1 MKRYLIATIVAFST
15 YSIALA
21 DNIGDVLKQVASNN
35 LTLQALAHDN
45 QADVLDIKASNSIGG
60 PSVEYSPFFTKGYSG
75 VAESELVVSQE
86 IDFPTKYAARNK
98 QAKMQN
104 IVGEQL
110 LIKQRRDIL
119 LQAQLLCIDLIR
131 LNQTLSMLH
140 ERLANSET
148 LLQMYQKRMDAGDAN
163 ALELNKVKL
172 DCMEVRTLV
181 NEAQGERTSLLQQL
195 RQLNGGKPID
205 VIDTVLPEYP
215 QITNFESYRALALA
229 SDADVAVAQT
239 ALRSA
244 DMNLKLQKNEWLP
257 NISFGYRRNT
267 EHGEGINGFLVGVSF
282 PLYSNSNNV
291 KAARQR
297 RESAELQVMQAQ
309 NEAEAT
315 LRTNYEQLQGLQQV
329 IDHSDVKL
337 LQESLTLFAKALQ
350 QGEITALVYYVE
362 INSIYEKLQRHIDLH
377 CQSVKLL
384 AELHKAELLLVPV
397 ES

>member
-1 MKRYLIATIVAFST
+1 MKRFLIATIVAFST

-21 DNIGDVLKQVASNN
+21 DNIGDVLKQVAVNN

-98 QAKMQN
+98 QAKMQHT
-104 IVGEQL
+104 VGEQL
-110 LIKQRRDIL
+110 LAKQRRDIL

-195 RQLNGGKPID
+195 KQLNGGKPID
-205 VIDTVLPEYP
+205 VTDTVLPEYP

-239 ALRSA
+239 SLRAA

-291 KAARQR
+291 KAAQQR
-297 RESAELQVMQAQ
+297 KESAELQVLQAQ
-309 NEAEAT
+309 NEAEASM
-315 LRTNYEQLQGLQQV
+315 RTNYEQLQGLQQV

-337 LQESLTLFAKALQ
+337 LQESLDLFAKALQ

-384 AELHKAELLLVPV
+384 AELHKAEL
-397 ES
+397 

>member
-86 IDFPTKYAARNK
+86 IDFPTKYAARSK

-239 ALRSA
+239 ALRAA

-267 EHGEGINGFLVGVSF
+267 EQGEGINGFLVGVSF

-309 NEAEAT
+309 NEAEASM
-315 LRTNYEQLQGLQQV
+315 RTNYEQLQGLQQV

-350 QGEITALVYYVE
+350 HGEITALVYYVE

-384 AELHKAELLLVPV
+384 AELHKAEL
-397 ES
+397 

>member
-1 MKRYLIATIVAFST
+1 MKRYLIATIVALST
-15 YSIALA
+15 YSVALA
-21 DNIGDVLKQVASNN
+21 DTVGDVLKQVAANN
-35 LTLQALAHDN
+35 LTLQALVHDN

-98 QAKMQN
+98 QAKMQQT
-104 IVGEQL
+104 VGDKL
-110 LIKQRRDIL
+110 LAKQRRDIL

-131 LNQTLSMLH
+131 LNQTLSMLR

-148 LLQMYQKRMDAGDAN
+148 LLQMYQKRMEAGDAN

-181 NEAQGERTSLLQQL
+181 NEAHGERTSLLQQL

-205 VIDTVLPEYP
+205 VTDTVLPDYP

-239 ALRSA
+239 ALRAA

-267 EHGEGINGFLVGVSF
+267 EQGEGINGFLVGVSF
-282 PLYSNSNNV
+282 PLYSNSSNV

-297 RESAELQVMQAQ
+297 RESAELQVVQAQ
-309 NEAEAT
+309 NEAEAS

-384 AELHKAELLLVPV
+384 AELHKEEL
-397 ES
+397 

>member
-1 MKRYLIATIVAFST
+1 MKRYLIATIVALST
-15 YSIALA
+15 YSVALA
-21 DNIGDVLKQVASNN
+21 DTVGDVLKQVAANN
-35 LTLQALAHDN
+35 LTLQALVHDN

-98 QAKMQN
+98 QAKMQQT
-104 IVGEQL
+104 VGDKL
-110 LIKQRRDIL
+110 LAKQRRDIL

-131 LNQTLSMLH
+131 LNQTLSMLR

-148 LLQMYQKRMDAGDAN
+148 LLQMYQKRMEAGDAN

-205 VIDTVLPEYP
+205 VTDTVLPDYP

-239 ALRSA
+239 ALRAA

-267 EHGEGINGFLVGVSF
+267 EQGEGINGFLVGVSF
-282 PLYSNSNNV
+282 PLYSNSSNV

-297 RESAELQVMQAQ
+297 RESAELQVVQAQ
-309 NEAEAT
+309 NEAEAS

-329 IDHSDVKL
+329 INHSDVKL

-384 AELHKAELLLVPV
+384 AELHKEEL
-397 ES
+397 

>member
-1 MKRYLIATIVAFST
+1 MAFST
-15 YSIALA
+15 YSIAFA
-21 DNIGDVLKQVASNN
+21 DNIGDVLKQVAANN

-98 QAKMQN
+98 QAKMQHT
-104 IVGEQL
+104 VGEQL
-110 LIKQRRDIL
+110 LAKQRRDIL

-195 RQLNGGKPID
+195 KQLNGGKPID
-205 VIDTVLPEYP
+205 VTDTVLPEYP

-239 ALRSA
+239 ALRAA

-297 RESAELQVMQAQ
+297 KESAELQVLQAQ
-309 NEAEAT
+309 NEAEASM
-315 LRTNYEQLQGLQQV
+315 RTNYEQLQGLQQV

-337 LQESLTLFAKALQ
+337 LQESLDLFAKALQ

-384 AELHKAELLLVPV
+384 AELHKAEL
-397 ES
+397 

>member
-98 QAKMQN
+98 QAKIQN

-239 ALRSA
+239 ALRAA

-384 AELHKAELLLVPV
+384 AELHKAEL
-397 ES
+397 

>member
-15 YSIALA
+15 YSIAFA
-21 DNIGDVLKQVASNN
+21 DNIGDVLKQVAANN

-75 VAESELVVSQE
+75 VVESELVVSQE

-98 QAKMQN
+98 QAKMQHT
-104 IVGEQL
+104 VGEQL
-110 LIKQRRDIL
+110 LAKQRRDIL

-195 RQLNGGKPID
+195 KQLNGGKPID
-205 VIDTVLPEYP
+205 VTDTVLPEYP
-215 QITNFESYRALALA
+215 QITNFESYRALAIA

-239 ALRSA
+239 SLRAA

-297 RESAELQVMQAQ
+297 RESAELQVLQAQ
-309 NEAEAT
+309 NEAEASM
-315 LRTNYEQLQGLQQV
+315 RTNYEQLQGLQQV

-337 LQESLTLFAKALQ
+337 LQESLDLFAKALQ

-384 AELHKAELLLVPV
+384 AELYKAEL
-397 ES
+397 

>member
-239 ALRSA
+239 ALRA
-244 DMNLKLQKNEWLP
+244 ANMNLKLQKNEWLP

-267 EHGEGINGFLVGVSF
+267 EQGEGINGFLVGVSF
-282 PLYSNSNNV
+282 PLYSNSSNV

-297 RESAELQVMQAQ
+297 RESAELQVVQAQ
-309 NEAEAT
+309 NEAEAS

-384 AELHKAELLLVPV
+384 AELHKAEL
-397 ES
+397 

>member
-1 MKRYLIATIVAFST
+1 MKRYLIATIVALST
-15 YSIALA
+15 YSVALA
-21 DNIGDVLKQVASNN
+21 DTVGDVLKQVAANN
-35 LTLQALAHDN
+35 LTLQALVHDN

-98 QAKMQN
+98 QAQMQQT
-104 IVGEQL
+104 VGDKL
-110 LIKQRRDIL
+110 LAKQRRDIL
-119 LQAQLLCIDLIR
+119 LQAQLLCIGLIR
-131 LNQTLSMLH
+131 LNQTLSMLR

-148 LLQMYQKRMDAGDAN
+148 LLQMYQKRMEAGDAN

-205 VIDTVLPEYP
+205 VTDTVLPNYP

-239 ALRSA
+239 SLRAA

-297 RESAELQVMQAQ
+297 RESAELQVVQAQ
-309 NEAEAT
+309 NEAEAS

-384 AELHKAELLLVPV
+384 AELHKAEL
-397 ES
+397 

>member
-1 MKRYLIATIVAFST
+1 MKRFLIATIVAFST

-35 LTLQALAHDN
+35 LTLKALAHDN

-239 ALRSA
+239 ALRAA

-384 AELHKAELLLVPV
+384 AELHKAEL
-397 ES
+397 

>member
-1 MKRYLIATIVAFST
+1 MKRYLIATIVALST

-21 DNIGDVLKQVASNN
+21 DTVGDVLKQVAANN
-35 LTLQALAHDN
+35 LTLQALVHDN

-98 QAKMQN
+98 QAQMQQT
-104 IVGEQL
+104 VGDKL
-110 LIKQRRDIL
+110 LAKQRRDIL

-148 LLQMYQKRMDAGDAN
+148 LLQMYQKRMEAGDAN

-205 VIDTVLPEYP
+205 VTDTVLPDYP

-239 ALRSA
+239 SLRAA

-267 EHGEGINGFLVGVSF
+267 EQGEGINGFLVGVSF
-282 PLYSNSNNV
+282 PLYSNSSNV

-297 RESAELQVMQAQ
+297 RESAELQVVQAQ
-309 NEAEAT
+309 NEAEAS

-350 QGEITALVYYVE
+350 HGEITALVYYVE

-384 AELHKAELLLVPV
+384 AELHKAEL
-397 ES
+397 

>member
-172 DCMEVRTLV
+172 DCMEVRTIV

-205 VIDTVLPEYP
+205 VTDTVLPKYP

-239 ALRSA
+239 ALRAA

-384 AELHKAELLLVPV
+384 AELHKAEL
-397 ES
+397 

>member
-1 MKRYLIATIVAFST
+1 MKRFLIATIVAFST

-21 DNIGDVLKQVASNN
+21 DNIGDVLKQVAVNN

-98 QAKMQN
+98 QAKMQHT
-104 IVGEQL
+104 VGEQL
-110 LIKQRRDIL
+110 LAKQRRDIL

-181 NEAQGERTSLLQQL
+181 NEVQGERTSLLQQL
-195 RQLNGGKPID
+195 KQLNGGKPID
-205 VIDTVLPEYP
+205 VTDTVLPEYP

-239 ALRSA
+239 ALRAA

-297 RESAELQVMQAQ
+297 RESAELQVLQAQ
-309 NEAEAT
+309 NEAEASM
-315 LRTNYEQLQGLQQV
+315 RTNYEQLQGLQQV

-337 LQESLTLFAKALQ
+337 LQESLDLFAKALQ

-384 AELHKAELLLVPV
+384 AELHKAEL
-397 ES
+397 

>member
-15 YSIALA
+15 YSIAFA
-21 DNIGDVLKQVASNN
+21 DNIGDVLKQVAVNN

-98 QAKMQN
+98 QAKMQHT
-104 IVGEQL
+104 VGEQL
-110 LIKQRRDIL
+110 LAKQRRDIL

-195 RQLNGGKPID
+195 KQLNGGKPID
-205 VIDTVLPEYP
+205 VTDTVLPEYP

-229 SDADVAVAQT
+229 SDVDVAVAQT
-239 ALRSA
+239 ALRAA

-297 RESAELQVMQAQ
+297 RESAELQVLQAQ
-309 NEAEAT
+309 NEAEASM
-315 LRTNYEQLQGLQQV
+315 RTNYEQLLGLQQV

-337 LQESLTLFAKALQ
+337 LQESLDLFAKALQ

-384 AELHKAELLLVPV
+384 AELHKAEL
-397 ES
+397 

>member
-239 ALRSA
+239 ALRAA

-267 EHGEGINGFLVGVSF
+267 EQGEGINGFLVGVSF

-309 NEAEAT
+309 NEAEASM
-315 LRTNYEQLQGLQQV
+315 RTNYEQLQGLQQV

-337 LQESLTLFAKALQ
+337 LQESLTLFGKALQ

-384 AELHKAELLLVPV
+384 AELHKAEL
-397 ES
+397 

>member
-195 RQLNGGKPID
+195 RLLNGGKPID

-239 ALRSA
+239 ALRAA

-267 EHGEGINGFLVGVSF
+267 EQGEGINGFLVGVSF

-309 NEAEAT
+309 NEAEASM
-315 LRTNYEQLQGLQQV
+315 RTNYEQLQGLQQV

-350 QGEITALVYYVE
+350 HGEITALVYYVE
-362 INSIYEKLQRHIDLH
+362 INSIYEKLQQHIDLH

-384 AELHKAELLLVPV
+384 AELHKAEL
-397 ES
+397 

>member
-35 LTLQALAHDN
+35 LTLKALAHDN

-309 NEAEAT
+309 NEAEASM
-315 LRTNYEQLQGLQQV
+315 RTNYEQLQGLQQV

-350 QGEITALVYYVE
+350 HGEITALVYYVE

-384 AELHKAELLLVPV
+384 AELHKAEL
-397 ES
+397 

>member
-15 YSIALA
+15 YSIAFA
-21 DNIGDVLKQVASNN
+21 DNIGDVLKQVAANN

-98 QAKMQN
+98 QAKMQHT
-104 IVGEQL
+104 VGEQL
-110 LIKQRRDIL
+110 LAKQRRDIL
-119 LQAQLLCIDLIR
+119 LQAQLLSIDLIR

-195 RQLNGGKPID
+195 KQLNGGKPID
-205 VIDTVLPEYP
+205 VTDTVLPEYP

-239 ALRSA
+239 ALRAA

-297 RESAELQVMQAQ
+297 RESAELQVLQAQ
-309 NEAEAT
+309 NEAEASM
-315 LRTNYEQLQGLQQV
+315 RTNYEQLQGLQQV

-337 LQESLTLFAKALQ
+337 LQESLDLFAKALQ

-384 AELHKAELLLVPV
+384 AELHKAEL
-397 ES
+397 

>member
-267 EHGEGINGFLVGVSF
+267 EQGEGINGFLVGVSF

-309 NEAEAT
+309 NEAEASM
-315 LRTNYEQLQGLQQV
+315 RTNYEQLQGLQQV

-350 QGEITALVYYVE
+350 HGEITALVYYVE

-384 AELHKAELLLVPV
+384 AELHKAEL
-397 ES
+397 

>member
-195 RQLNGGKPID
+195 KQLNGGKSID
-205 VIDTVLPEYP
+205 VTDTVLPEYP

-239 ALRSA
+239 ALRAA

-384 AELHKAELLLVPV
+384 AELHKAEL
-397 ES
+397 

>member
-1 MKRYLIATIVAFST
+1 MKRYLIATIVALST
-15 YSIALA
+15 YSVALA
-21 DNIGDVLKQVASNN
+21 DTVGDVLKQVAANN
-35 LTLQALAHDN
+35 LTLQALVHDN

-98 QAKMQN
+98 QAQMQQT
-104 IVGEQL
+104 VGDKL
-110 LIKQRRDIL
+110 LAKQRRDIL

-131 LNQTLSMLH
+131 LNQTLSMLR

-148 LLQMYQKRMDAGDAN
+148 LLQMYEKRMEAGDAN

-205 VIDTVLPEYP
+205 VTDTVLPDYP
-215 QITNFESYRALALA
+215 QITNFEEYRALAIA

-239 ALRSA
+239 SLRAA

-267 EHGEGINGFLVGVSF
+267 EQGEGINGFLVGVSF
-282 PLYSNSNNV
+282 PLYSNSSNV

-297 RESAELQVMQAQ
+297 RESAELQVVQAQ
-309 NEAEAT
+309 NEAEAS

-384 AELHKAELLLVPV
+384 AELHKEEL
-397 ES
+397 

>member
-15 YSIALA
+15 YSIAFA
-21 DNIGDVLKQVASNN
+21 DNIGDVLKQVAANN

-45 QADVLDIKASNSIGG
+45 QANVLDIKASNSIGG

-98 QAKMQN
+98 QAKMQHT
-104 IVGEQL
+104 VGEQL
-110 LIKQRRDIL
+110 LAKQRRDIL

-195 RQLNGGKPID
+195 KQLNGGKPID
-205 VIDTVLPEYP
+205 VTDTVLPEYP

-239 ALRSA
+239 ALRAA

-297 RESAELQVMQAQ
+297 RESAELQVLQAQ
-309 NEAEAT
+309 NEAEASM
-315 LRTNYEQLQGLQQV
+315 RTNYEQLQGLQQV

-337 LQESLTLFAKALQ
+337 LQESLDLFAKALQ

-384 AELHKAELLLVPV
+384 AELHKAEL
-397 ES
+397 

>member
-163 ALELNKVKL
+163 ALEINKVKL

-239 ALRSA
+239 ALRAA

-267 EHGEGINGFLVGVSF
+267 EQGEGINGFLVGVSF

-384 AELHKAELLLVPV
+384 AELHKAEL
-397 ES
+397 

>member
-239 ALRSA
+239 ALRAA

-309 NEAEAT
+309 NEAEASM
-315 LRTNYEQLQGLQQV
+315 RTNYEQLQGLQQV

-350 QGEITALVYYVE
+350 HGEITALVYYVE

-384 AELHKAELLLVPV
+384 AELHKAEL
-397 ES
+397 

>member
-15 YSIALA
+15 YSIVFA
-21 DNIGDVLKQVASNN
+21 DNIGDVLKQVAANN

-98 QAKMQN
+98 QAKMQHT
-104 IVGEQL
+104 VGEQL
-110 LIKQRRDIL
+110 LAKQRRDIL

-195 RQLNGGKPID
+195 KQLNGGKPID
-205 VIDTVLPEYP
+205 VTDTVLPEYP

-239 ALRSA
+239 ALRAA

-297 RESAELQVMQAQ
+297 RESAELQVVQAQ
-309 NEAEAT
+309 NEAEASM
-315 LRTNYEQLQGLQQV
+315 RTNYEQLQGLQQV

-337 LQESLTLFAKALQ
+337 LQESLDLFAKALQ

-384 AELHKAELLLVPV
+384 AELHKAEL
-397 ES
+397 

>member
-1 MKRYLIATIVAFST
+1 MKRYLIATIVAFIT

-35 LTLQALAHDN
+35 LTLQTLVHDN

-215 QITNFESYRALALA
+215 QITNFESYRALELA

-239 ALRSA
+239 ALRAA

-350 QGEITALVYYVE
+350 HGEITALVYYVE

-384 AELHKAELLLVPV
+384 AELHKAEL
-397 ES
+397 

>member
-239 ALRSA
+239 ALRAA
-244 DMNLKLQKNEWLP
+244 DMNLKLQKNEWFP

-267 EHGEGINGFLVGVSF
+267 EQGEGINGFLVGVSF

-384 AELHKAELLLVPV
+384 AELHKAEL
-397 ES
+397 

>member
-239 ALRSA
+239 ALRAA

-297 RESAELQVMQAQ
+297 RESAELQVVQAQ

-384 AELHKAELLLVPV
+384 AELHKAEL
-397 ES
+397 

>member
-215 QITNFESYRALALA
+215 QITNIESYRALALA

-282 PLYSNSNNV
+282 PLYSNSSNV

-297 RESAELQVMQAQ
+297 RESAELQVVQAQ
-309 NEAEAT
+309 NEAEAS

-384 AELHKAELLLVPV
+384 AELHKAEL
-397 ES
+397 

>member
-131 LNQTLSMLH
+131 LNQTLSMLR

-148 LLQMYQKRMDAGDAN
+148 LLQMYQKRMEAGDAN

-181 NEAQGERTSLLQQL
+181 NEAQGERISLLQQL

-205 VIDTVLPEYP
+205 VTDTVLPDYP
-215 QITNFESYRALALA
+215 QITNFEEYRALALA

-239 ALRSA
+239 SLRAA

-267 EHGEGINGFLVGVSF
+267 EQGEGINGFLVGVSF
-282 PLYSNSNNV
+282 PLYSNTNNV

-309 NEAEAT
+309 NEAEASM
-315 LRTNYEQLQGLQQV
+315 RTNYEQLQGLQQV

-350 QGEITALVYYVE
+350 HGEITALVYYVE

-384 AELHKAELLLVPV
+384 AELHKAEL
-397 ES
+397 

>member
-1 MKRYLIATIVAFST
+1 MVFST

-21 DNIGDVLKQVASNN
+21 DNIGDVLKQVAVNN

-98 QAKMQN
+98 QAKMQHT
-104 IVGEQL
+104 VGEQL
-110 LIKQRRDIL
+110 LAKQRRDIL

-195 RQLNGGKPID
+195 KQLNGGKPID
-205 VIDTVLPEYP
+205 VTDTVLPEYP

-229 SDADVAVAQT
+229 SDVDVAVAQT
-239 ALRSA
+239 ALRAA

-297 RESAELQVMQAQ
+297 KESAELQVLLAQ
-309 NEAEAT
+309 NEAEASM
-315 LRTNYEQLQGLQQV
+315 RTNYEQLQGLQQV

-337 LQESLTLFAKALQ
+337 LQESLDLFAKALQ

-384 AELHKAELLLVPV
+384 AELHKAEL
-397 ES
+397 

>member
-131 LNQTLSMLH
+131 LNQTLIMLH

-239 ALRSA
+239 ALRAA

-384 AELHKAELLLVPV
+384 AELHKAEL
-397 ES
+397 

>member
-15 YSIALA
+15 YSIAFA

-104 IVGEQL
+104 TVGEQL

-239 ALRSA
+239 ALRAA

-309 NEAEAT
+309 NEVEAT

-350 QGEITALVYYVE
+350 HGEITALVYYVE

-384 AELHKAELLLVPV
+384 AELHKAEL
-397 ES
+397 

>member
-1 MKRYLIATIVAFST
+1 MKRYLIATIVALST
-15 YSIALA
+15 YSVALA
-21 DNIGDVLKQVASNN
+21 DTVGDVLKQVAANN
-35 LTLQALAHDN
+35 LTLQALVHDN

-98 QAKMQN
+98 QAQMQQT
-104 IVGEQL
+104 VGDKL
-110 LIKQRRDIL
+110 LAKQRRDIL

-131 LNQTLSMLH
+131 LNQTLSMLR

-148 LLQMYQKRMDAGDAN
+148 LLQMYQRRMEAGDAN

-205 VIDTVLPEYP
+205 VTDTVLPDYP

-239 ALRSA
+239 SLRAA

-297 RESAELQVMQAQ
+297 RESAELQVVQAQ
-309 NEAEAT
+309 NEAEAS

-337 LQESLTLFAKALQ
+337 LQESLDLFAKALQ

-384 AELHKAELLLVPV
+384 AELHKAEL
-397 ES
+397 

>member
-257 NISFGYRRNT
+257 KISFGYRRNT

-384 AELHKAELLLVPV
+384 AELHKAEL
-397 ES
+397 

>member
-35 LTLQALAHDN
+35 LTLQALVHDN

-309 NEAEAT
+309 NEAEASM
-315 LRTNYEQLQGLQQV
+315 RTNYEQLQGLQQV
-329 IDHSDVKL
+329 IYHSDVKL

-384 AELHKAELLLVPV
+384 AELHKAEL
-397 ES
+397 